1 MNLRPRRREDMTPEI
16 NLVSLIDVVLILVVF
31 FLLSSQFIVEGR
43 LRIEL
48 PEASAPVAARRSV
61 APLVVTVLQSGEYR
75 VNDRELINSSPD
87 TLRLALER
95 EAGSDRNRPLVIRA
109 DARSTHQAVVT
120 VMDVAGRLG
129 FAELDIA
136 TVNTAPSAPTPA
148 SAMGASPAAA
158 SGLAPAAAPA
168 AVPPALPPAPTAP
181 AETAP

>member
-31 FLLSSQFIVEGR
+31 FLLSSQFVVEGR

-48 PEASAPVAARRSV
+48 PQASLPATSRRTS

-87 TLRLALER
+87 TLRTALER
-95 EAGSDRNRPLVIRA
+95 EAGADHGRPVVIRA
-109 DARSTHQAVVT
+109 DARATHQSVVT
-120 VMDVAGRLG
+120 VMDVAGSLG

-136 TVNTAPSAPTPA
+136 TVNNAPAPAPA
-148 SAMGASPAAA
+148 P
-158 SGLAPAAAPA
+158 APAAEA
-168 AVPPALPPAPTAP
+168 APAPTAAPDSSPSANP
-181 AETAP
+181 AASPP